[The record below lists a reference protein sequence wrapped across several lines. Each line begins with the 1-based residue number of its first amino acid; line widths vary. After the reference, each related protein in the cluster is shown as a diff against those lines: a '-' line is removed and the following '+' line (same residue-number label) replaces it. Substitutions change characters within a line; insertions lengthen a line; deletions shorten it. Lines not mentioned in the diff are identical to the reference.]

1 MWKMKIVNFFMLFL
15 IMVGFAAQAR
25 GEGFTI
31 KDLPTEGKSLADFV
45 PKGWAVEDQASGD
58 LNGDGVSDIAAVL
71 VQSES
76 EDGMQRA
83 LIILLGRGGD
93 KFIRA
98 GASDKVLQCKGCGG
112 IKEGEAISIKKGV
125 VVIDQWTGSREF
137 AKTTWR
143 FRYDTQTQRFVL
155 IGKDIDSAD
164 AMRGTGKI
172 ESFNYLT
179 GQKIIE
185 IYHYDE
191 KGERKIATSTKKE
204 KGSNK
209 TPFVE
214 DVEPEF

>member
-1 MWKMKIVNFFMLFL
+1 MQIVSFLLFFLVFL
-15 IMVGFAAQAR
+15 GFAAQAQA
-25 GEGFTI
+25 EGFSV

-45 PKGWAVEDQASGD
+45 PKGWTVEDQAKGD
-58 LNGDGVSDIAAVL
+58 LDGDGVSDIAAIL
-71 VQSES
+71 VQSGS
-76 EDGMQRA
+76 EDEMERA
-83 LIILLGRGGD
+83 LVVLLGRGGD
-93 KFIRA
+93 RSIRA
-98 GASDKVLQCKGCGG
+98 GASDKLLQCKGCGG
-112 IKEGEAISIKKGV
+112 IKEGEAISVKKGV
-125 VVIDQWTGSREF
+125 LVIDQWTGSREF
-137 AKTTWR
+137 SKTTWR
-143 FRYDTQTQRFVL
+143 FRYDPQTQRFVL

-204 KGSNK
+204 KVAGK
-209 TPFVE
+209 TSFIE